1 MTMAEPV
8 MEHTGDYFNI
18 YNSTK
23 TEGEGFY
30 GEETRGKTMGKVS
43 QRSSLVSPRRR
54 VLKTS
59 SGVGVKKNRGTL
71 AKACLSTPPPVQSL
85 VDEDSGFGGDQSLDS
100 ESSLLSVPGNPNS
113 SVASISPV
121 LPSLTMV
128 PQTKLL
134 LVSLLQ
140 GAGDEQGT
148 GTSQKNPGN
157 VPVGALSPTTT
168 QLTISNGTS
177 QTGNTHGAV
186 TSSGAGKEEWHTP
199 YSVGPLVAG
208 GSAFSLQG
216 APSTEVIS
224 ELPSVSTNSPSN
236 SPSGTVP
243 LGNTSVKGIYSQVS
257 LAGNRLPVDVNGE
270 EAQELPGNLGCKNS
284 RHVPPLISFRDVSL
298 LSSIHSIRNNNSGST
313 PVVCVEGPP
322 PSSGRNR
329 KILRQN
335 PVIQS
340 PPSLNAQL
348 SSRSSDGS
356 IELRL
361 INQPEE
367 QHRAR
372 YQTEGSRG
380 AVKDEEGKGHPTV
393 KLTGY
398 TKPTVV
404 QVFVGDDS
412 ARTSPHMFYQVCR
425 VSGKNST
432 PCKEKRIDGTAVI
445 EAVLEPCKDMV
456 MSCDCVGILKERNV
470 DVEHRFKALV
480 SRGRKKSTKCRL
492 VFRTFV
498 TLPNGTQETLQ
509 VVSRPIACT
518 QPPGVPE
525 ICRKSLSSCPVSG
538 GEEIFIFGKNF
549 SKDTVVIFQETG
561 AKSQPVWEQTAIPEK
576 DTLQPIHLIVTVP
589 KYYDEMITREV
600 TVQMIVSSGSKRSEP
615 HNFTYLP
622 VVSKKELQGH
632 EIHEEQMLPKGV
644 SLGALQVNRHYAETR
659 MLPSVLQEGSSTKSP
674 NSPVK
679 MASVPLTKP
688 VVSSVRVPRII
699 QSSNPARKAAT
710 RTLRNT
716 SHVSKTA
723 VNGSKAVGINT
734 TQTTNISTKMNLKIK
749 SDEDDKSIG
758 QDQKQDNSKGT
769 VSLGSLVELLN
780 VVKSLPSGFI
790 EDLVKSMKENITSTG
805 SVKVPQ
811 NQEVS
816 DAQENKMVRS
826 NVLLSNSVHSK
837 VQKALPQANV
847 LVPQES
853 TTNKII
859 PTVTTNLG
867 LWPLTLFP
875 SISTSQSITGG
886 PRVARVA
893 PIAPTTV
900 VSSPGLTRAVRVC
913 VTEAPHVS
921 LEPPKK
927 KSCDHLTSME
937 YELIERNQLVRESV
951 VDPVMPPPIITQSS
965 VMTYSAVAQP
975 ATQSVIRDH
984 CDAKNSVA
992 ASQPT
997 ETQEPTVIQSS
1008 PQVQVETTNVLNSAN
1023 GTALNTHQEPMYQ
1036 TMTSSLLQTINQ
1048 APQQVSQALNVSVP
1062 LNQASVN
1069 PPINVSLGQSI
1080 QQLSHPVN
1088 VSINH
1093 APQTVSQSMDAT
1105 LNQNLQEGTQ
1115 PLSVARLPPA
1125 TEVNQAVIKAE
1136 PQAIPRHTTQQELPM
1151 PSVPTSLAAPLFNQ
1165 SSGMGTPQ
1173 MVVGGHSILN
1183 NPSSD
1188 QTTTLTPQSVVSSAL
1203 THSDPLL
1210 SQSVSSLQLDQ
1221 NGVAQGSTRNQPAVE
1236 SRQRAEVLMTPS
1248 STATQVSMQNEVTS
1262 AISLS
1267 ETELLNYFDPNCFD
1281 NV

>member
-1 MTMAEPV
+1 
-8 MEHTGDYFNI
+8 
-18 YNSTK
+18 
-23 TEGEGFY
+23 
-30 GEETRGKTMGKVS
+30 MGKVS

-128 PQTKLL
+128 PQT
-134 LVSLLQ
+134 
-140 GAGDEQGT
+140 
-148 GTSQKNPGN
+148 
-157 VPVGALSPTTT
+157 
-168 QLTISNGTS
+168 
-177 QTGNTHGAV
+177 
-186 TSSGAGKEEWHTP
+186 
-199 YSVGPLVAG
+199 
-208 GSAFSLQG
+208 
-216 APSTEVIS
+216 
-224 ELPSVSTNSPSN
+224 
-236 SPSGTVP
+236 
-243 LGNTSVKGIYSQVS
+243 GIYSQVS

-622 VVSKKELQGH
+622 VVSKKGE
-632 EIHEEQMLPKGV
+632 
-644 SLGALQVNRHYAETR
+644 
-659 MLPSVLQEGSSTKSP
+659 
-674 NSPVK
+674 K
-679 MASVPLTKP
+679 M
-688 VVSSVRVPRII
+688 
-699 QSSNPARKAAT
+699 
-710 RTLRNT
+710 
-716 SHVSKTA
+716 
-723 VNGSKAVGINT
+723 G
-734 TQTTNISTKMNLKIK
+734 
-749 SDEDDKSIG
+749 
-758 QDQKQDNSKGT
+758 
-769 VSLGSLVELLN
+769 
-780 VVKSLPSGFI
+780 
-790 EDLVKSMKENITSTG
+790 
-805 SVKVPQ
+805 
-811 NQEVS
+811 
-816 DAQENKMVRS
+816 
-826 NVLLSNSVHSK
+826 
-837 VQKALPQANV
+837 
-847 LVPQES
+847 
-853 TTNKII
+853 
-859 PTVTTNLG
+859 
-867 LWPLTLFP
+867 
-875 SISTSQSITGG
+875 
-886 PRVARVA
+886 
-893 PIAPTTV
+893 
-900 VSSPGLTRAVRVC
+900 
-913 VTEAPHVS
+913 
-921 LEPPKK
+921 
-927 KSCDHLTSME
+927 
-937 YELIERNQLVRESV
+937 
-951 VDPVMPPPIITQSS
+951 
-965 VMTYSAVAQP
+965 
-975 ATQSVIRDH
+975 
-984 CDAKNSVA
+984 
-992 ASQPT
+992 
-997 ETQEPTVIQSS
+997 
-1008 PQVQVETTNVLNSAN
+1008 
-1023 GTALNTHQEPMYQ
+1023 
-1036 TMTSSLLQTINQ
+1036 
-1048 APQQVSQALNVSVP
+1048 
-1062 LNQASVN
+1062 
-1069 PPINVSLGQSI
+1069 
-1080 QQLSHPVN
+1080 
-1088 VSINH
+1088 
-1093 APQTVSQSMDAT
+1093 
-1105 LNQNLQEGTQ
+1105 
-1115 PLSVARLPPA
+1115 
-1125 TEVNQAVIKAE
+1125 
-1136 PQAIPRHTTQQELPM
+1136 
-1151 PSVPTSLAAPLFNQ
+1151 
-1165 SSGMGTPQ
+1165 
-1173 MVVGGHSILN
+1173 
-1183 NPSSD
+1183 
-1188 QTTTLTPQSVVSSAL
+1188 
-1203 THSDPLL
+1203 
-1210 SQSVSSLQLDQ
+1210 
-1221 NGVAQGSTRNQPAVE
+1221 
-1236 SRQRAEVLMTPS
+1236 
-1248 STATQVSMQNEVTS
+1248 
-1262 AISLS
+1262 
-1267 ETELLNYFDPNCFD
+1267 
-1281 NV
+1281 